1 MSNYIILSKISPD
14 ALKEPDDFRK
24 MADTVKKK
32 IKDECPDV
40 VWKDSYAVKG
50 QFDVVDIVESPDPAQ
65 VDKASMIIRS
75 HGRSDTQT
83 MQASPWKEFL
93 ESV

>member
-1 MSNYIILSKISPD
+1 MQTYIILSKISPD
-14 ALKEPDDFRK
+14 ALQTPDDFRQK
-24 MADTVKKK
+24 ADTVKEK
-32 IKDECPDV
+32 IRNECPDV

-50 QFDVVDIVESPDPAQ
+50 AYDVVDIVECGDPGQ

-93 ESV
+93 QSL

>member
-1 MSNYIILSKISPD
+1 MSTYIILSKISPD

-24 MADTVKKK
+24 MADTVKQK
-32 IKDECPDV
+32 IRKECPDV

-50 QFDVVDIVESPDPAQ
+50 QYDVVDVVESSDPGQ

-83 MQASPWKEFL
+83 MQATPWKEFL
-93 ESV
+93 ATI